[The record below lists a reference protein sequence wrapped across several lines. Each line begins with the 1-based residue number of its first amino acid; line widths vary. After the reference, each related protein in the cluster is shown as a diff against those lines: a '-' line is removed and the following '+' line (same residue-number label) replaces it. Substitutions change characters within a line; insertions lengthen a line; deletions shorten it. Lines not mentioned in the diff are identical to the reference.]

1 MCDSL
6 STHRIEFNVCLHLF
20 VSTITIEYSWKETSH
35 ADFWAFLIHFRGR
48 CKINERSYSV
58 FFFNQKIIYLF
69 LENEET
75 VLEEINDSI
84 IYWIKKCGKVREIA
98 RCHKLG
104 DRLRTWKLRDH
115 WKEPFDQRIMLLCT
129 SSRRVWR
136 SFWRFDIHFS
146 RVFCISV
153 EELITL
159 IENVADS
166 VALGQ
171 CNPDSMTLLLANL
184 RIHGPQ
190 LEDYS
195 KSTLDQGILEGF
207 KGCEESSNILTISAY
222 VKFRNASQDERLSII
237 TRMNL
242 LELIELRAKSW
253 QISDGIN
260 TYYKHKASDIQVGS
274 RTCPFE

>member
-1 MCDSL
+1 MCESL

-20 VSTITIEYSWKETSH
+20 PRSQLNILGRKHHTLILGFSHSFQGEVQNKRTILFS
-35 ADFWAFLIHFRGR
+35 FFL
-48 CKINERSYSV
+48 
-58 FFFNQKIIYLF
+58 NQKIIYLF

-75 VLEEINDSI
+75 DLEEINDSI
-84 IYWIKKCGKVREIA
+84 IYWIKKCEKEREIA

-136 SFWRFDIHFS
+136 SFCRFDIHFS
-146 RVFCISV
+146 RVVCISV

-207 KGCEESSNILTISAY
+207 KGSEESSNILSISAY